1 MKHIPSI
8 LKHLFAFGLIGLG
21 SASAF
26 AENPPITPAWAFR
39 HIVWEDE
46 KNTTQAAEE
55 LTRLY
60 LEHQIPV
67 GGIIIDSPW
76 SLSYND
82 FTWDTDRYPDPAAM
96 IAGFKQKGIRVILW
110 LTGNVNQKCKDTKEQ
125 KSSTYDEAVASNFG
139 VNNSK
144 PHDWWK
150 GNGIHIDFTND
161 KAKEWWYS
169 QLDKVFVD
177 GVSGFKVDQGEVYIG
192 KFLETSKGRMSN
204 EQFRPYYYDAMFDY
218 VRKKSPEGIIIARPY
233 SHQGGYAASVEK
245 MNMGWCGDFGGD
257 WKGLKDQINNIYRS
271 AQRGYGSVGC
281 EVAGF
286 YMQRANKEQFVRY
299 AQFGCM
305 TATMINGGENGAFA
319 NHLPWFHGDDVI
331 EIYRRCVSLHHALIP
346 YFFSTVVDA
355 HLHGGSLIQ
364 EVSLSEESHRVG
376 QSIFTKAITNAE
388 GKASFHLPS
397 HGTWIDLNGKA
408 YPAGTMVDSVYPLD
422 SFPLFFEA
430 GSVIPLFIENDY
442 AGIGDSSMK
451 GRLTLLI
458 HPNGKTDTVLHI
470 PDGDGVAYTDCA
482 VSFDET
488 TGKLSIRSGKER
500 KYKVILKTDSK
511 PKSVSGAKDWKF
523 DSGTGL
529 VITVDGKDAD
539 LTIEK

>member
-1 MKHIPSI
+1 MKHMHSM
-8 LKHLFAFGLIGLG
+8 LKTIMAAGLG
-21 SASAF
+21 AISAIAF

-46 KNTTQAAEE
+46 KNTTQGVED
-55 LTRLY
+55 LTRMY
-60 LEHQIPV
+60 REHDIPV
-67 GGIIIDSPW
+67 GAVIVDSPW

-82 FTWDTDRYPDPAAM
+82 FTWDTDRYADPAGM
-96 IAGFKQKGIRVILW
+96 IAKLKEQNIRVILW

-125 KSSTYDEAVASNFG
+125 KSGTYDEAVANHYG
-139 VNNSK
+139 VNNSQ

-150 GNGIHIDFTND
+150 GNGIHIDFTNQ
-161 KAKEWWYS
+161 KAKEWWYK

-192 KFLETSKGRMSN
+192 EFLETSKGRMSN

-257 WKGLKDQINNIYRS
+257 WNGLKRQIDNIYRS

-286 YMQRANKEQFVRY
+286 YMQKADKTQFIRY

-305 TATMINGGENGAFA
+305 TATMINGGENGAFT
-319 NHLPWFHGDDVI
+319 NHLPWFHGEDATG
-331 EIYRRCVSLHHALIP
+331 IYRECVSLHHALIP

-364 EVSLSEESHRVG
+364 ETSLQEESHRVG
-376 QSIFTKAITNAE
+376 QSIFTKAVTNAE
-388 GKASFHLPS
+388 GKVSFHLPS
-397 HGTWIDLNGKA
+397 HGTWIDLDGKS
-408 YPAGTMVDSVYPLD
+408 YPAGTKIDAVYPLD
-422 SFPLFFEA
+422 KFPLFFEA
-430 GSVIPLFIENDY
+430 GSVIPMFVEDNCS
-442 AGIGDSSMK
+442 GIGDATMK
-451 GRLTLLI
+451 GRLVLLI
-458 HPNGKTDTVLHI
+458 HPNGKTETVLHI
-470 PDGDGVAYTDCA
+470 PNGDGVDYTDCS
-482 VSFDET
+482 VSFDEAS
-488 TGKLSIRSGKER
+488 GKLSIRGGKDR
-500 KYKVILKTDSK
+500 KYTVILKNVAK
-511 PKSVSGAKDWKF
+511 PQSVSGASDWKF
-523 DSGTGL
+523 DPAQGL
-529 VITVDGKDAD
+529 IVTVDGKDVD
-539 LTIEK
+539 LTVAK